1 MGLALPA
8 PARAYL
14 IPVLGVAAMGAGVGD
29 VGRGIRVIL
38 AYSHAANPVPLT
50 SQFVTGVALVV
61 IGVGSLAIGYRALRH
76 PAVVP
81 LTMLSLL
88 IAFLAWQI
96 VLSAVAFVLHPPL
109 YLGEPVTGATRL
121 FAGVSIVTLIG
132 TYFLYR
138 ALGRWLQDHRRALE
152 HPADPTVIQYRE

>member
-14 IPVLGVAAMGAGVGD
+14 IPVLGVAAMGAGVRD
-29 VGRGIRVIL
+29 VGRGIRAVL
-38 AYSHAANPVPLT
+38 AYSRAANPVPLT
-50 SQFVTGVALVV
+50 PEFVTGLAIIV
-61 IGVGSLAIGYRALRH
+61 IGLGSVAIGYRALRH

-88 IAFLAWQI
+88 IAFLTWQI
-96 VLSAVAFVLHPPL
+96 VMTAVAFVLPPPL
-109 YLGEPVTGATRL
+109 SVDEPVTATTRL
-121 FAGVSIVTLIG
+121 FAGVSIVSLIG

-138 ALGRWLQDHRRALE
+138 ALGRWLQDHRRAL
-152 HPADPTVIQYRE
+152 